1 MPYERTDARTTEHR
15 AQPGAPAPARQPA
28 GPGPAHRTA
37 ESPDRPGRSDRRR
50 AHRVA
55 RRRPRVGGRR
65 AGARQDPA
73 GTRPGALLRRRLRAH
88 PVHPRPDAQR
98 RHRPRRIRP
107 RQRAVQAAQGAG
119 VHPPAA
125 GGRDQPRAGQD
136 PGRPPGSDAG
146 APGHPGR
153 TRPAGA
159 AAVHGAGD
167 AEPDRAGRHL
177 SAAGSRTRPLHAQAA
192 HRLPGR
198 SRGTDPG
205 APGDPLRAQRH
216 ARRGQPAAA
225 AEGQRRS
232 RPAADRQ
239 RPADRRPGPR
249 LCRAP
254 GPHHPQLA
262 GPGPRRR
269 TSRVDRPGPL
279 RPGPGAAARRRVR
292 GAGRHQ
298 GLCPGGPAP
307 SGPAVSGAGHR
318 GAVGGPGPAT
328 VARPGTG
335 PRRMKPSR
343 ALLALFAA
351 LLLLAIGLGSLSALG
366 QRLPAQLHTFWW
378 AALAALLLLGLLDAL
393 WARRQAVPK
402 LSRQLSGNLPL
413 GRWSE
418 VRLHLQHT
426 YRRPVRLTLFDHLP
440 AGMDFEYLPQEVE
453 LRPGESTEVGYRVRP
468 LNRGHFVFPRCELE
482 LPSPLRLWRQRRYLE
497 ARGETRVYPDFAR
510 LYGAELMAV
519 DHWLNQIGVRGGQ
532 RRGLGLEFHQ
542 LREFRDGDT
551 LRQIDWKAT
560 ARKRTPIAREYQDER
575 DQQILFLLDCG
586 RRMRSQDGDLSH
598 FDHALNAS
606 LLLAYVALR
615 QGDAVGAM
623 TFAGDDRRHLPPGK
637 GSAQLGALLNTVYDL
652 QTSQRPADFPEA
664 VQAVLSRQ
672 RRRALVILVTNLRD
686 EDDEELLGAVKR
698 LGRQHRVL
706 VASLREEVLDTL
718 RHEPVARYEQ
728 ALAYTG
734 TIDYLNARNGLHEKL
749 AAHGVPVL
757 DARPSELGPELISR
771 YLGWKR
777 AGVL

>member
-1 MPYERTDARTTEHR
+1 
-15 AQPGAPAPARQPA
+15 
-28 GPGPAHRTA
+28 
-37 ESPDRPGRSDRRR
+37 
-50 AHRVA
+50 
-55 RRRPRVGGRR
+55 
-65 AGARQDPA
+65 
-73 GTRPGALLRRRLRAH
+73 
-88 PVHPRPDAQR
+88 
-98 RHRPRRIRP
+98 
-107 RQRAVQAAQGAG
+107 
-119 VHPPAA
+119 
-125 GGRDQPRAGQD
+125 
-136 PGRPPGSDAG
+136 
-146 APGHPGR
+146 
-153 TRPAGA
+153 
-159 AAVHGAGD
+159 
-167 AEPDRAGRHL
+167 
-177 SAAGSRTRPLHAQAA
+177 
-192 HRLPGR
+192 
-198 SRGTDPG
+198 
-205 APGDPLRAQRH
+205 
-216 ARRGQPAAA
+216 
-225 AEGQRRS
+225 
-232 RPAADRQ
+232 
-239 RPADRRPGPR
+239 
-249 LCRAP
+249 
-254 GPHHPQLA
+254 
-262 GPGPRRR
+262 
-269 TSRVDRPGPL
+269 
-279 RPGPGAAARRRVR
+279 
-292 GAGRHQ
+292 
-298 GLCPGGPAP
+298 
-307 SGPAVSGAGHR
+307 
-318 GAVGGPGPAT
+318 
-328 VARPGTG
+328 
-335 PRRMKPSR
+335 MKPSR

-440 AGMDFEYLPQEVE
+440 AGMDFEHLPQEVE

-468 LNRGHFVFPRCELE
+468 LNRGHFVFPRCELG

-718 RHEPVARYEQ
+718 RQEPVARYEQ